1 MPNKEIQPPLK
12 SMAIIARLILFIS
25 CLASVTVGFAADNF
39 VMSEISDDIY
49 VVEGPAGNTMV
60 AVDEDGLVL
69 IDGVPAQYAQEYLGL
84 VREVTGEN
92 RIKAL
97 VVSHWHPEVTGL
109 NSILGPGGVEIIAHE
124 NTRLWLGTTIRERG
138 EKILHRPL
146 PDDQL
151 PGRTFYWGNIEIPF
165 RGSEIEIGYMLQSH
179 TDGDVYALFREAN
192 VLYTGPVIRS
202 DSWATVDESTN
213 GFIGGITDAYDALT
227 ALVDEGTIIVPASGA
242 LMDKVELDEQDSMYQ
257 SLKAEMVSLLRQSRG
272 PEEVVEA
279 NPAQG
284 LKPEWGDPSEFL
296 DKGFRSF
303 YGHLRNGRQIGGG
316 FP

>member
-1 MPNKEIQPPLK
+1 MPNKNYRPLR
-12 SMAIIARLILFIS
+12 SMAILARLILFIS
-25 CLASVTVGFAADNF
+25 GLATVTVGYAADNF
-39 VMSEISDDIY
+39 AMTEISGGIY

-60 AVDEDGLVL
+60 AADEEGLIL
-69 IDGVPAQYAQEYLGL
+69 LDGVPAQYAQEYLGL

-92 RIKAL
+92 SIKVL
-97 VVSHWHPEVTGL
+97 VISHWHPEVTGL
-109 NSILGPGGVEIIAHE
+109 NSILGPEGVEIIAHE
-124 NTRLWLGTTIRERG
+124 NTRLWLGSTIRERG
-138 EKILHRPL
+138 EEILHTPL
-146 PDDQL
+146 PEDQL

-165 RGSEIEIGYMLQSH
+165 RGSAIEIGYLLQSH
-179 TDGDVYALFREAN
+179 TDGDVYALFSEAN

-213 GFIGGITDAYDALT
+213 GFIGGVTDAYDALT
-227 ALVDEGTIIVPASGA
+227 ALVDEDTVIVPASGE
-242 LMDKVELDEQDSMYQ
+242 LMSKVELDELDVMYQ

-272 PEEVVEA
+272 PEEVVVA

>member
-49 VVEGPAGNTMV
+49 VVEGPAGNTIV

-242 LMDKVELDEQDSMYQ
+242 LMDKVELDEQDAMYQ

>member
-84 VREVTGEN
+84 VQEVTGEN

-242 LMDKVELDEQDSMYQ
+242 LMDKVELDEQDAMYQ

>member
-12 SMAIIARLILFIS
+12 SMAIIARHILFIS

-84 VREVTGEN
+84 VQEVTGEN

-242 LMDKVELDEQDSMYQ
+242 LMDKVELDEQDAMYQ

>member
-1 MPNKEIQPPLK
+1 MPNREIQRPLR
-12 SMAIIARLILFIS
+12 SMAIIARLMLLLS
-25 CLASVTVGFAADNF
+25 ALATATVGFAADNF
-39 VMSEISDDIY
+39 VMTEVSDGIY

-60 AVDEDGLVL
+60 AADEEGLVL
-69 IDGVPAQYAQEYLGL
+69 LDGVPAQYAEEYLGL

-92 RIKAL
+92 SIKAL

-109 NSILGPGGVEIIAHE
+109 NSILGPDGVEIIAHE
-124 NTRLWLGTTIRERG
+124 NTRLWLGSTIRERG
-138 EKILHRPL
+138 EKILHKPL

-165 RGSEIEIGYMLQSH
+165 RGSAIEIGYLLQSH

-213 GFIGGITDAYDALT
+213 GFIGGITDAYDALA
-227 ALVDEGTIIVPASGA
+227 ALVDEDTVIVPASGE
-242 LMDKVELDEQDSMYQ
+242 LMNKVEFDEQDAMYR

-272 PEEVVEA
+272 PEEVVVA

-284 LKPEWGDPSEFL
+284 LQPEWGDPSEFL

>member
-242 LMDKVELDEQDSMYQ
+242 LMDKVELDEQDAMYQ